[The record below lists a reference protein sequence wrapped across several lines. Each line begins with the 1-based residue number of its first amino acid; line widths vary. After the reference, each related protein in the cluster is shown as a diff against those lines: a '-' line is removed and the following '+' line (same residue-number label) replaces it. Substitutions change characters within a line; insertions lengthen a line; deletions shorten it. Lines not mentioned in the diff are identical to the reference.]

1 MNIIDVK
8 VFPNFLSDSTDM
20 FMAKDAYD
28 KSLKTYKIT
37 QLECVSGIRINANVI
52 NFSINETRKAIL
64 NDDETVIITHK
75 KY

>member
-20 FMAKDAYD
+20 FMAKDCD
-28 KSLKTYKIT
+28 EKSLKTYKIT
-37 QLECVSGIRINANVI
+37 QLECVSGIRVNANVI
-52 NFSINETRKAIL
+52 NFSINEPRKAIL
-64 NDDETVIITHK
+64 NDNETVIITHK